1 MYRVFYLPVIVFFLS
16 SCSSDTDKDQS
27 LLSSLIAPNFS
38 YKQDYFNCSLNKGNS
53 LINIESFFS
62 KIVDKYSEKSLE
74 DLSLFLLFPDKD
86 EIINSFTISAISQ
99 KNYESVLT
107 LIEILKNQGIEDL
120 ASCSFAIHQ
129 KNGIKLINYSES
141 NNDLF
146 LQEILRCRFNEGYNY
161 GTFKLSIDRFS
172 NQIQSL
178 KVPYALSYVESKD
191 NFDFLWI
198 NSFYEENYIETLSTR
213 WIVLN
218 DSDEIKDEFIAN
230 ATCVDSSL
238 YKAYKLI

>member
-1 MYRVFYLPVIVFFLS
+1 
-16 SCSSDTDKDQS
+16 
-27 LLSSLIAPNFS
+27 
-38 YKQDYFNCSLNKGNS
+38 
-53 LINIESFFS
+53 
-62 KIVDKYSEKSLE
+62 
-74 DLSLFLLFPDKD
+74 
-86 EIINSFTISAISQ
+86 
-99 KNYESVLT
+99 
-107 LIEILKNQGIEDL
+107 
-120 ASCSFAIHQ
+120 
-129 KNGIKLINYSES
+129 
-141 NNDLF
+141 
-146 LQEILRCRFNEGYNY
+146 LRCRFNEGYNY

-178 KVPYALSYVESKD
+178 KVPYSLSYVESKD

>member
-38 YKQDYFNCSLNKGNS
+38 YKQDYFNCNLNKGNS

-86 EIINSFTISAISQ
+86 DIINSFTISIISQ

-178 KVPYALSYVESKD
+178 KFPYSLSYVESKD

>member
-1 MYRVFYLPVIVFFLS
+1 MYRVFYLSVIVFFLS
-16 SCSSDTDKDQS
+16 SCSSETDEDQS

-38 YKQDYFNCSLNKGNS
+38 HKQDYFKCNLNKENS

-62 KIVDKYSEKSLE
+62 KIVDRYSEKNLE

-86 EIINSFTISAISQ
+86 EIINSFTISIISQ
-99 KNYESVLT
+99 KNHESVLT

-129 KNGIKLINYSES
+129 NNGIKLINYSES

-178 KVPYALSYVESKD
+178 KVPYSLSYVESKD

-198 NSFYEENYIETLSTR
+198 NSFYEENYTETLSTK